1 MVCYFA
7 DRWSVSSRGVT
18 VVTSSQHVMDVDDLT
33 VAYVDE
39 GQGPPVLLLHGW
51 PTSSFLY
58 RHITPVLARRH
69 RVVVPDLPGF
79 GASSKP
85 VDRTYS
91 FELFAHVLDALVER
105 LGLDDLGLVV
115 HDLGGPIG
123 VHWALHRPGRVSR
136 LALLNTLLYPDFDPT
151 VVEFVMTL
159 ADEDRRHELVSED
172 GLREILRVG
181 VGDPDALP
189 GEALDGITTPFTSDE
204 DRQALAQAGFGL
216 HPEGFADIARLLPG
230 LQIPVLGLY
239 GTDDRILPDVAETFA
254 HVQRDV
260 AHAQIQAVPGAGH
273 FLQEEVSPLLAERL
287 TEFFKR

>member
-1 MVCYFA
+1 VA
-7 DRWSVSSRGVT
+7 
-18 VVTSSQHVMDVDDLT
+18 TSQQHLMDVDGLT
-33 VAYVDE
+33 VAYLDE
-39 GQGPPVLLLHGW
+39 GQGRPLLLLHGW

-58 RHITPVLARRH
+58 RNITPVLAQRH

-91 FELFAHVLDALVER
+91 FELFASVLDALVER
-105 LGLDDLGLVV
+105 LGLDDLGLLV

-151 VVEFVMTL
+151 VIDFVMTL

-172 GLREILRVG
+172 GLREVLRVG
-181 VGDPDALP
+181 VSHAEALSD
-189 GEALDGITTPFTSDE
+189 ESLDGITAPFTSEE
-204 DRQALAQAGFGL
+204 DRRALAQAGFGL
-216 HPEGFADIARLLPG
+216 HPDGFADIARLLPD

-239 GTDDRILPDVAETFA
+239 GSDDTILPDVAETFA

-260 AHAQIQAVPGAGH
+260 PHAQIEAVPGAGH
-273 FLQEEVSPLLAERL
+273 FLQEEVPSLLAQRL
-287 TEFFKR
+287 SEFFAR

>member
-1 MVCYFA
+1 LVGFFE
-7 DRWSVSSRGVT
+7 RST
-18 VVTSSQHVMDVDDLT
+18 VVTSPQHEMDVDGLT

-39 GQGPPVLLLHGW
+39 GRGPA
-51 PTSSFLY
+51 
-58 RHITPVLARRH
+58 RAAAARLAD
-69 RVVVPDLPGF
+69 VVVPLP
-79 GASSKP
+79 
-85 VDRTYS
+85 
-91 FELFAHVLDALVER
+91 AHHAGPGPAPPRRRPRPARLRRVEQAGRSHLLLRAVRAVLDALVER

-123 VHWALHRPGRVSR
+123 VHWALHRPGRISR

-172 GLREILRVG
+172 GLREVLRVG
-181 VGDPDALP
+181 VSDPDALP
-189 GEALDGITTPFTSDE
+189 GEALDGITAPFTSDE

-216 HPEGFADIARLLPG
+216 HPDGFADIARLLPG

-239 GTDDRILPDVAETFA
+239 GTDDRILPDVAQTFA
-254 HVQRDV
+254 HIQRDV
-260 AHAQIQAVPGAGH
+260 PHAQIQAVPGAGH
-273 FLQEEVSPLLAERL
+273 FLQEEVSPLIAERL

>member
-1 MVCYFA
+1 
-7 DRWSVSSRGVT
+7 
-18 VVTSSQHVMDVDDLT
+18 VVTSPQHVLDVDGLT

-39 GQGPPVLLLHGW
+39 GVGPPVLLLHGW

-58 RHITPVLARRH
+58 RHITPVLARHH

-85 VDRTYS
+85 VDRTYT
-91 FELFAHVLDALVER
+91 FELFASVLDALVER

-123 VHWALHRPGRVSR
+123 VHWALHRPGRIWR

-172 GLREILRVG
+172 GLREVLRVG
-181 VGDPDALP
+181 VSDPDALSD
-189 GEALDGITTPFTSDE
+189 EALDGLTAPFTSAE

-216 HPEGFADIARLLPG
+216 HPDGFAAIARLLPD
-230 LQIPVLGLY
+230 LEIPVLGLY
-239 GTDDRILPDVAETFA
+239 GADDKILPDVAETFE

-260 AHAQIQAVPGAGH
+260 PHAQIEAVPGAGH
-273 FLQEEVSPLLAERL
+273 FLQEEVSSLLAERL
-287 TEFFKR
+287 AQFFNR

>member
-1 MVCYFA
+1 MA
-7 DRWSVSSRGVT
+7 
-18 VVTSSQHVMDVDDLT
+18 TSPQCTLDVDGLT
-33 VAYVDE
+33 VAFVDE
-39 GQGPPVLLLHGW
+39 GDGPPLLLLHGW

-58 RHITPVLARRH
+58 RHITPVLAQHH

-91 FELFAHVLDALVER
+91 FELFASVLDALVER

-159 ADEDRRHELVSED
+159 ADESRRQELVSED
-172 GLREILRVG
+172 GLREVLRVG
-181 VGDPDALP
+181 VSDPDALSA
-189 GEALDGITTPFTSDE
+189 EALSGVTAPFRTDE
-204 DRQALAQAGFGL
+204 DRRALALAGIGL
-216 HPEGFADIARLLPG
+216 HPDGFSDIARLLPG
-230 LQIPVLGLY
+230 LVIPVLGLY
-239 GTDDRILPDVAETFA
+239 GSDDRILPDVAETFA
-254 HVQRDV
+254 HLRRDV
-260 AHAQIQAVPGAGH
+260 SHAQIEALPGAGH
-273 FLQEEVSPLLAERL
+273 FLQEEVSSAIAERL
-287 TEFFKR
+287 VSFFAR

>member
-1 MVCYFA
+1 
-7 DRWSVSSRGVT
+7 
-18 VVTSSQHVMDVDDLT
+18 MDVDGLT

-51 PTSSFLY
+51 PTSSYLY
-58 RHITPVLARRH
+58 RHITPVLARHH

-91 FELFAHVLDALVER
+91 FELFAHVLDAIVER
-105 LGLDDLGLVV
+105 LELDDLGLVV

-123 VHWALHRPGRVSR
+123 LHWALHRPGRISR
-136 LALLNTLLYPDFDPT
+136 LALLNTLVYPDFDPT

-159 ADEDRRHELVSED
+159 ADENRRHELVSDD
-172 GLREILRVG
+172 GLREVLRVG
-181 VGDPDALP
+181 VNDPDALP
-189 GEALDGITTPFTSDE
+189 GEALDGITAPFTSDE
-204 DRQALAQAGFGL
+204 NRQALAQAGFGL
-216 HPEGFADIARLLPG
+216 HPDGFSDIARLLPG

-254 HVQRDV
+254 HIQRDV
-260 AHAQIQAVPGAGH
+260 PHAQIQAVPGAGH
-273 FLQEEVSPLLAERL
+273 FLQEEVSPLIAERL